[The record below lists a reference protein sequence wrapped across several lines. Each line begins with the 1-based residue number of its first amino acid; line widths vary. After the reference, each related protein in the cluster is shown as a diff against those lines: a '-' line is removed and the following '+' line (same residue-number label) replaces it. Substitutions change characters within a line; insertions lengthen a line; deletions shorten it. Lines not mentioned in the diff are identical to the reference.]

1 MASAQEA
8 EEIIQSL
15 SGHSTLL
22 GKHVEKCAKRLLFEL
37 LRYTNGKT
45 FTTAKAEED
54 SPFVTFKVYPD
65 RIVSDCNSDN
75 LTKED
80 LQAICRATNKANFK
94 TIVAATKR
102 TCIQSGNFSFEFQHN
117 PADHDNGDM
126 RPVWVTSVDTVP
138 ENVTRITLNLHD
150 QGNKKEIQKLREVI
164 ASQFE
169 SLQKESILF
178 LDDMEFMKI
187 EYFDNDGK
195 IRQSRHFQKEIMDE
209 HRVSVKVT
217 TVDSNEKHM
226 DAQLYH
232 VAELDYNDET
242 KLILAFPLTDDKRA
256 KKLFNLIPLGT
267 SPLGFHIHADVDIE
281 DDIYS
286 TTTKPF
292 DNLGLQEDVSSVF
305 LEAILQFCEHPT
317 LRYHWPLFLRP
328 GATEQAP
335 FWPDLDTEIRNWIS
349 RNPVFI
355 SRHVKHWRLISHLAA
370 PGPDAQDDSGNPL
383 LDDKINDPFLSSNYP
398 PGVAGILKNYGLA
411 ALTDAQCVE
420 LLEMHFITPGL
431 SQPKGWHS
439 ALARLLP
446 KLLANDEYSDRI
458 KSLPLLQIKDGSM
471 VSAATKPVYF
481 PTTKGID
488 IALGLPG
495 RVMNESLKHG
505 VYSKALYE
513 QLGVVEV
520 PVTRMR
526 EVIFAKLSS
535 SKSPS
540 LDDIKSYLGYLYLT
554 HQPFSSESEQQYR
567 AVRVLT
573 LDMKSKN
580 PWESIIYLPG
590 MEHPYTP
597 QSLLGA
603 GMFGFSD
610 PVDFLHPD
618 ILRYT
623 PKHDQVLHLSWKTWL
638 CTCLGIRPRLSLI
651 RQKALPEQE
660 SDNYG
665 SSTTSNTNLLS
676 EHCTYVL
683 RNRPDRFLGLI
694 QHLWDFEKPQI
705 AENKAL
711 VSEIQGLP
719 AKGLCGLDRSV
730 ALRNTCVPLQE
741 LKDIVARYMEYPD
754 KFPFLKLQ
762 GDKYEGLCI
771 TTKWSFL
778 TKHFGVRQKNDLDFL
793 LQILDS
799 IKHSCKKLSSPQ
811 MKKVFELYSAI
822 KTRFQICPTDEKQR
836 ALKGF
841 EDSGILYVDSKGEIW
856 TDTSRCLWNAPSDM
870 ISRYS
875 LKKFYE
881 ERVFDKKTMQ
891 DLSHLF
897 CVILR
902 IRDASMENLVEE
914 LCFLRDNGCNDV
926 ARVENIYNYLHK
938 EIKVSTEIRT
948 AFGDKRVIL
957 VQDDDGSM
965 WLSVKE
971 CFWSEA
977 EVTPMQCSLKTWYPG
992 LKQFFVNKLG
1002 VKISAYDKLVYSTP
1016 TDVKQVKKIMLSFMD
1031 EAGFFHEFEEEPL
1044 GTAKIFPVRRPTAKG
1059 QPPSPVELCSL
1070 DTDFCIGD
1078 RDYLR
1083 KSLQSSIKMLSFD
1096 VTEDD
1101 ETFQARASQKALVSI
1116 SPDCDDNLTIYVDYN
1131 DNNSKQLC
1139 FFSVLPRKLQQWL
1152 TQDESHVYMDASFEI
1167 TNALT
1172 LIFASDAANMDEI
1185 LEDQGISQVSFEN
1198 QDIIESKLNG
1208 EAHQPLA
1215 KEDKPVVLA
1224 IRERQC

>member
-398 PGVAGILKNYGLA
+398 PGVA
-411 ALTDAQCVE
+411 
-420 LLEMHFITPGL
+420 
-431 SQPKGWHS
+431 
-439 ALARLLP
+439 
-446 KLLANDEYSDRI
+446 
-458 KSLPLLQIKDGSM
+458 
-471 VSAATKPVYF
+471 ATKPVYF

-603 GMFGFSD
+603 GM
-610 PVDFLHPD
+610 
-618 ILRYT
+618 
-623 PKHDQVLHLSWKTWL
+623 
-638 CTCLGIRPRLSLI
+638 
-651 RQKALPEQE
+651 
-660 SDNYG
+660 
-665 SSTTSNTNLLS
+665 
-676 EHCTYVL
+676 
-683 RNRPDRFLGLI
+683 FLGLI

-881 ERVFDKKTMQ
+881 ERVLDKKTMQ

-938 EIKVSTEIRT
+938 EIKVSPEIRT

-1096 VTEDD
+1096 VTEVRRLQPLFRWLSIEDRCLSIRVV
-1101 ETFQARASQKALVSI
+1101 ETMNVVPSCILKEWDLSDKAYHIAR
-1116 SPDCDDNLTIYVDYN
+1116 
-1131 DNNSKQLC
+1131 KQLC

-1215 KEDKPVVLA
+1215 KEDKPSRWTTLKSISPRSTSWHQTSRTKSTTQTTSCGNADRQPSLPSRTRFNDICAGCSAKRTVGALA
-1224 IRERQC
+1224 MAREARVIGELISHDVYGNEIWRYKVEE